1 MQIQVPS
8 IIQSIQLKSLLGFEL
23 EIDVKRD
30 DLIHPHISGNKWR
43 KLQGYLTQENLY
55 KTWVSFGGAYSNHIL
70 ALSALG
76 KLQQIRTIGIIRGE
90 ELNTNS
96 NSMLQQAHANGMELR
111 FVSRELYKDKLRY
124 FKDHFDTESHLFINE
139 GGLGKEVL
147 PGLHGMLEELTKA
160 YDLIFLP
167 FGTGATAY
175 GLGYLL
181 QDSPTQ
187 VKAVSVIKDAS
198 QELQFSL
205 WRICKVE

>member
-124 FKDHFDTESHLFINE
+124 FKD
-139 GGLGKEVL
+139 
-147 PGLHGMLEELTKA
+147 
-160 YDLIFLP
+160 
-167 FGTGATAY
+167 
-175 GLGYLL
+175 
-181 QDSPTQ
+181 
-187 VKAVSVIKDAS
+187 
-198 QELQFSL
+198 QF
-205 WRICKVE
+205 